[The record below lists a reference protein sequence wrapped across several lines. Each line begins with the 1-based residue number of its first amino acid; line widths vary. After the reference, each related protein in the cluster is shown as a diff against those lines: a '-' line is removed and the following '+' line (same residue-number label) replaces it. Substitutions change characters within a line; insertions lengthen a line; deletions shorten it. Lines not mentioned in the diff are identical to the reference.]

1 MLLAGSAGPDGG
13 VNALEITDAV
23 QVCEPPRWSETVTRP
38 SGPEMVLELFEDICD
53 PSDTLPVG
61 ALMDSAPAAVSVN
74 VAGVSAP
81 AGRAVKAASTQN
93 VQPSRKKRRILSPS
107 CWAKAKPE
115 KAASLA
121 SSASDLPLRNR
132 SDEQRRPHGATLT
145 RAYPESDWI
154 GVVKTLSSL
163 SRTSIAAQRC
173 SPSRGPPAGGSLTG
187 PRARVRAFVG
197 KPEPAAD
204 HSIKGTSCAS
214 VRERIL
220 A

>member
-1 MLLAGSAGPDGG
+1 LPH
-13 VNALEITDAV
+13 
-23 QVCEPPRWSETVTRP
+23 RP
-38 SGPEMVLELFEDICD
+38 QTSPCVIDQTSND
-53 PSDTLPVG
+53 
-61 ALMDSAPAAVSVN
+61 ALMGQRS
-74 VAGVSAP
+74 
-81 AGRAVKAASTQN
+81 RAHT
-93 VQPSRKKRRILSPS
+93 
-107 CWAKAKPE
+107 
-115 KAASLA
+115 
-121 SSASDLPLRNR
+121 
-132 SDEQRRPHGATLT
+132 
-145 RAYPESDWI
+145 PESDWI

-220 A
+220 ALDMSCSQRRSRESESYLGRLFATKLSVSYMAEQISIFGIVVGIVLLLTGIGLVILAFAVFGRY